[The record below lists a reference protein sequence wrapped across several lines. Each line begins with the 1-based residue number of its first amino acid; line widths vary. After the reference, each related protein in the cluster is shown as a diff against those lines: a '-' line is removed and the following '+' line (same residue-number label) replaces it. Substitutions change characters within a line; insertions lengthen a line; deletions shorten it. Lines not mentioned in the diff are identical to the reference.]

1 MWYKFAA
8 FGTIDLQKYT
18 SEKLGDDFDFE
29 KELND
34 LTESCIDTRFGRVY
48 FHILNKRLQSSELK
62 KFISEFERIVK
73 SNSIATFEP
82 STNKIGLRDLKAGET
97 LEDLRQSIKHEL
109 RHSVD
114 KGRAFRKDHV
124 SNVVVDLAITFFN
137 KYNEA
142 IYDSKTGTLLYDQD
156 KMLFIMA
163 NDYLSNEFGN
173 EFKSKS
179 NSYKSA
185 LIRQFLDQVVKR
197 PDQTY
202 EVLQR
207 LAQGQSNDDVFNYFN
222 VNNPQEYNTL
232 LSDINDFYSPEI
244 FQQYVNKFSDKEN
257 SINEIR
263 SALSNPLIS
272 RASKI
277 LENISA
283 EGEYLISKILKHT
296 DNESMRRN
304 VYKIIF
310 DNFQQSINLQQ
321 PDLTKE
327 AKKEYNA
334 PRTGK
339 KKKRWSVKHKRGID
353 CSNPKGFSAKQ
364 YCKRKRSGGQYKTE
378 G

>member
-272 RASKI
+272 SASKI

-353 CSNPKGFSAKQ
+353 CSSPKGFSAKQ
-364 YCKRKRSGGQYKTE
+364 YCKRKRRDGKYKTE

>member
-185 LIRQFLDQVVKR
+185 LIKQFLDQVVKR

-272 RASKI
+272 SASKI
-277 LENISA
+277 LENIST
-283 EGEYLISKILKHT
+283 EGEYLISKILKYT

-310 DNFQQSINLQQ
+310 DNFQQAINLQQ
-321 PDLTKE
+321 PDQTKE
-327 AKKEYNA
+327 AKKGYNA

-353 CSNPKGFSAKQ
+353 CNNVKGFSAKQ
-364 YCKRKRSGGQYKTE
+364 YCKRKRRGGQYKT
-378 G
+378 